1 MNNAKDVVE
10 KIMFWK
16 KIKTNNELP
25 DFSNMETGD
34 ALIDLRNLNKVYH
47 TDAGDFPA
55 LKDVNLKIGHGEF
68 VSVIGKSGSGKTT
81 LINMLT
87 GIDRPTSGEI
97 YVAGAPIHE
106 LNEGQMAIWRGRNLG
121 VVFQF
126 FQLLPTLS
134 VFQNVMIPMDFCN
147 MYAPE
152 ERRERAMHLLE
163 LVDIAD
169 HAHKPPSR
177 LSGGQQQ
184 RAAIARALAND
195 PPIIATDE
203 PTGNLDSKTANQIF
217 DLFQQLV
224 EDGKTIL
231 MVTHD
236 DDLAQ
241 RATRTVIISDGEIVN
256 EYLAAAFPTLSHED
270 LLKASKKLKA
280 QSYAPGEPIMVQGEE
295 ADRFYI
301 LVKGQAQV
309 FLDRPD
315 GRAILVDTLQPGQY
329 FGEMALFNGGKRTT
343 RVRAALDSSIELLA
357 LDKAA
362 FEELLQVST
371 EARQE
376 IQRSV
381 EYRQEKLKDALG
393 AD

>member
-1 MNNAKDVVE
+1 MNKAKGVLE
-10 KIMFWK
+10 RLMFWK
-16 KIKTNNELP
+16 DKDDNGMP
-25 DFSNMETGD
+25 DFSKMDLGD
-34 ALIDLRNLNKVYH
+34 TLIDLRQLNKVYH

-55 LKDVNLKIGHGEF
+55 LKDINLKIGHGEF

-87 GIDRPTSGEI
+87 GIDRPTSGEV

-106 LNEGQMAIWRGRNLG
+106 LNEGQMAVWRGRNLG

-147 MYAPE
+147 MYTPE
-152 ERRERAMHLLE
+152 ERRTRAMHLLD
-163 LVDIAD
+163 LVGIAD
-169 HAHKPPSR
+169 HAYKPPSR

-241 RATRTVIISDGEIVN
+241 RASRTVIIADGEIVN
-256 EYLAAAFPTLSHED
+256 EYLAAAFPSLSHED
-270 LLKASKKLKA
+270 LLKASKKLTP
-280 QSYAPGEPIMVQGEE
+280 QEFAPGEPVMCQGDE

-301 LVKGQAQV
+301 ISKGQAEV

-315 GRAILVDTLQPGQY
+315 GRAIQVDTLQPGQY
-329 FGEMALFNGGKRTT
+329 FGELALFNGGKRAT
-343 RVRAALDSSIELLA
+343 RVRAALDCPIEVLS
-357 LDKAA
+357 LDKAT
-362 FEELLQVST
+362 FEELLQVSP
-371 EARQE
+371 EMRHE
-376 IQRSV
+376 IERSV
-381 EYRQEKLKDALG
+381 EQRQQRLKTALG

>member
-1 MNNAKDVVE
+1 MNKFE
-10 KIMFWK
+10 SISKIITFWK
-16 KIKTNNELP
+16 NN
-25 DFSNMETGD
+25 SNQKKDYDSILFD
-34 ALIDLRNLNKVYH
+34 ADNDLIDLRQLNKVYH
-47 TDAGDFPA
+47 TDAGYFPA
-55 LKDVNLKIGHGEF
+55 LKDINIKIGRGEF

-97 YVAGAPIHE
+97 YIGGIPIHQ
-106 LNEGQMAIWRGRNLG
+106 LNEGDMAVWRGRNLG

-134 VFQNVMIPMDFCN
+134 VMQNVMIPMDFCN
-147 MYAPE
+147 MFTPA
-152 ERRERAMHLLE
+152 ERQERAMHLLE

-169 HAHKPPSR
+169 HAHKLPSR

-203 PTGNLDSKTANQIF
+203 PTGNLDSKTAGQIF

-224 EDGKTIL
+224 DDGKTIL

-236 DDLAQ
+236 EDLAQ
-241 RATRTVIISDGEIVN
+241 RASRTVIISDGEIVN
-256 EYLAAAFPTLSHED
+256 EYLAAAFPTLGHEEMLEVTK
-270 LLKASKKLKA
+270 LLKPHTFN
-280 QSYAPGEPIMVQGEE
+280 PGEPIYIPESE

-301 LVKGQAQV
+301 VSSGQANV
-309 FLDRPD
+309 YLDRPD
-315 GRAILVDTLQPGQY
+315 GREIFVDTLEPGQY
-329 FGEMALFNGGKRTT
+329 FGELALFNGGKRTT
-343 RVRAALDSSIELLA
+343 LVCASLQTPVEVLTLDNEEFALLLDTSIEI
-357 LDKAA
+357 
-362 FEELLQVST
+362 
-371 EARQE
+371 RQE

-381 EYRQEKLKDALG
+381 VQREQILQKAMGSD
-393 AD
+393 

>member
-1 MNNAKDVVE
+1 
-10 KIMFWK
+10 MFGK
-16 KIKTNNELP
+16 KKSKPEFALLP
-25 DFSNMETGD
+25 QVDDSK
-34 ALIDLRNLNKVYH
+34 ALIDLRDLHKVYH

-55 LKDVNLKIGHGEF
+55 LVGIDLQIGRGEF

-87 GIDRPTSGEI
+87 GIDRPTKGDI
-97 YVAGAPIHE
+97 FIGGIPIHD
-106 LNEGQMAIWRGRNLG
+106 LNEGQMAVWRGRNMG

-134 VFQNVMIPMDFCN
+134 VLQNVMIPMDFCN
-147 MYAPE
+147 MFAPA
-152 ERRERAMHLLE
+152 ERRERAMRLLE
-163 LVDIAD
+163 MVDIAE

-203 PTGNLDSKTANQIF
+203 PTGNLDSKTAAQIF

-224 EDGKTIL
+224 DDGKTIL

-241 RATRTVIISDGEIVN
+241 RASRTVIIADGEIVN
-256 EYLAAAFPTLSHED
+256 EYLAAAFPTLSHD
-270 LLKASKKLKA
+270 LLLKATKLLKP
-280 QSYAPGEPIMVQGEE
+280 QSFAPGELIIQEGTE

-301 LVKGQAQV
+301 LVNGNAKV
-309 FLDRPD
+309 YLTHPS
-315 GRAILVDTLQPGQY
+315 GREIYVDELNAGQY
-329 FGEMALFNGGKRTT
+329 FGEMAFFSGGKRKAM
-343 RVRAALDSSIELLA
+343 VRAADEKPVEALT
-357 LDKAA
+357 LDKES
-362 FEELLQVST
+362 FEELLQTSD
-371 EARQE
+371 EMREE
-376 IQRSV
+376 IERSV
-381 EYRQEKLKDALG
+381 AEREENLNTAMQG
-393 AD
+393 A